1 MSPKHTQVYEKLR
14 DEFRLQLENDEEM
27 AIARIGTITK
37 LSQVVSGY
45 FLIPGSET
53 ESRIMPPDLNP
64 KLNVL
69 RSELESC
76 IEANEKIIVWA
87 RFHVE
92 LADIAEMLR
101 RMEIPF
107 VTYHGKTPDAE
118 RKVAVDEFQKGSA
131 RVFLSQQAA
140 GGVGITL
147 VASSTV
153 IYYSNTFSL
162 TDRVQSED
170 RSHRIGQEKNCR
182 YVDII
187 AVNSIDMQIIQALK
201 NKIDVAAL
209 ITGDAQRAAKEL
221 LNFQ

>member
-1 MSPKHTQVYEKLR
+1 M
-14 DEFRLQLENDEEM
+14 
-27 AIARIGTITK
+27 
-37 LSQVVSGY
+37 
-45 FLIPGSET
+45 
-53 ESRIMPPDLNP
+53 
-64 KLNVL
+64 
-69 RSELESC
+69 ESC